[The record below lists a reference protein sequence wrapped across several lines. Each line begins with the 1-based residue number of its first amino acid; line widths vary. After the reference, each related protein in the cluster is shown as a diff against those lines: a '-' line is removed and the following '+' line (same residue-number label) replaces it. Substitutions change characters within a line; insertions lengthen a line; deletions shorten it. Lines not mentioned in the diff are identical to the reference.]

1 MARQRRI
8 SEPGAYHHITARGV
22 DRCAVFL
29 DDHDRRSFL
38 SLVAEA
44 KSRFGCTVLAF
55 CLMDNHI
62 HLTIRDDQGTLSK
75 TLHLLNGAYA
85 KRFNLRHERTG
96 HLFERR
102 FWSPML
108 DSDSYLTMCV
118 RYVHMNPVEA
128 GMVRHPA
135 EYRWSSYS
143 SYLGV
148 RQPPGF
154 LDTQIVL
161 AHYGNDIEQFRTQ
174 TEQSAP
180 PSLVLDQL
188 RSPNPPGILGPEDAT
203 SERSLRMLSVDAPPT
218 VGIDDVIAVCAV
230 VTDVPEAGI
239 RTKSQGRRSPAR
251 QLASYIA
258 HRHAG
263 IPLREIAEAL
273 DHSSPAAVSVANRRF
288 EQVADRP
295 DIAALMDRA
304 IQALGLRAR
313 SAL

>member
-8 SEPGAYHHITARGV
+8 NEPGAYHHITARGV

-44 KSRFGCTVLAF
+44 KNRFGCTVLAF

-62 HLTIRDDQGTLSK
+62 HLTIRDDQGNLSK
-75 TLHLLNGAYA
+75 TVHLLNGVYA
-85 KRFNLRHERTG
+85 KRFNIRHDRTG

-102 FWSPML
+102 FWSSML
-108 DSDSYLTMCV
+108 DSDAYLAMCI

-128 GMVRHPA
+128 GMVPYPA
-135 EYRWSSYS
+135 EYRWSSYP
-143 SYLGV
+143 SYLGL
-148 RQPPGF
+148 RHPPGF

-161 AHYGNDIEQFRTQ
+161 AHFGNDIEEFRKQ
-174 TEQSAP
+174 TEHAAP
-180 PSLVLDQL
+180 PSLLLDQL
-188 RSPNPPGILGPEDAT
+188 RSPNPPAIIGPEHAT
-203 SERSLRMLSVDAPPT
+203 SERSPHMRSAVPGRTA
-218 VGIDDVIAVCAV
+218 GIDEIIAVCALIA
-230 VTDVPEAGI
+230 DVPEADI

-251 QLASYIA
+251 QLTSYIA

-263 IPLREIAEAL
+263 VPLREIAEAL

-288 EQVADRP
+288 EQLVDRP
-295 DIAALMDRA
+295 DVGVLLQRAL
-304 IQALGLRAR
+304 QALGLGVGSTR
-313 SAL
+313 